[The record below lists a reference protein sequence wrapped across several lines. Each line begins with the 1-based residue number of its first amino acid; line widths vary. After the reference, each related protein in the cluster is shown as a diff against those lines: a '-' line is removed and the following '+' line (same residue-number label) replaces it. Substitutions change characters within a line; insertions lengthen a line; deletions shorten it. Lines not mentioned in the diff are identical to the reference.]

1 MGVEG
6 GALLPGAGAARSA
19 AGGSPRTGGG
29 ACEDAGV
36 AGWVLFDYG
45 AVLCRA
51 QSEEDRQALVRAAGV
66 DPGDTPAVERFWSGY
81 WRDRGAYDRAEL
93 DPAAYWAR
101 VLDRTP
107 TAAEVAAIDGADVAG
122 WCHPRPA
129 SLAVVGALA
138 ADGASLALLSNAP
151 ASLADAVD
159 ELPWMQVV
167 PRRFYSCRLRAT
179 KPDPAAYGGVLAELG
194 ADPADVTFVDDRPA
208 NVAGA
213 AAVGMRALLFTDAAR
228 LAADLGV
235 ADLSRIPRR
244 S

>member
-1 MGVEG
+1 M
-6 GALLPGAGAARSA
+6 
-19 AGGSPRTGGG
+19 
-29 ACEDAGV
+29 

-45 AVLCRA
+45 AVLCRD
-51 QSEEDRQALVRAAGV
+51 QPEEDRQALVRAAGI
-66 DPGDTPAVERFWSGY
+66 DAADRPAVERFWDGY
-81 WRDRGAYDRAEL
+81 WRDRGGYDRAEL

-122 WCHPRPA
+122 WCHPQPA
-129 SLAVVGALA
+129 TLAVVNALA
-138 ADGASLALLSNAP
+138 ADGARLALLSNAP

-159 ELPWMQVV
+159 ELPWIQVV
-167 PRRFYSCRLRAT
+167 SRRFYSSRLRAT
-179 KPDPAAYGGVLAELG
+179 KPDPAAYGGVLTELG

-213 AAVGMRALLFTDAAR
+213 AAVGMRALLFTDPAR

-235 ADLSRIPRR
+235 ESR
-244 S
+244 

>member
-1 MGVEG
+1 M
-6 GALLPGAGAARSA
+6 
-19 AGGSPRTGGG
+19 
-29 ACEDAGV
+29 
-36 AGWVLFDYG
+36 AGWLLFDYG
-45 AVLCRA
+45 AVLCR
-51 QSEEDRQALVRAAGV
+51 QQPDEDRRALVRAAGI
-66 DPGDTPAVERFWSGY
+66 DAADLPAVERFWSGY

-107 TAAEVAAIDGADVAG
+107 TTAQVAAIDGADVAG
-122 WCHPRPA
+122 WCHPQPA
-129 SLAVVGALA
+129 TLAVVNALA
-138 ADGASLALLSNAP
+138 ADGARLALLSNAP

-167 PRRFYSCRLRAT
+167 PHRFYSSRLRAT

-194 ADPADVTFVDDRPA
+194 ADPADVTFVDDRPG

-213 AAVGMRALLFTDAAR
+213 AAVGMRALLFTDPAR

-235 ADLSRIPRR
+235 DNPSRIPRR
-244 S
+244 GPRRS

>member
-1 MGVEG
+1 M
-6 GALLPGAGAARSA
+6 
-19 AGGSPRTGGG
+19 T
-29 ACEDAGV
+29 
-36 AGWVLFDYG
+36 GWVLLDYG
-45 AVLCRA
+45 AVLCIE
-51 QSEEDRQALVRAAGV
+51 QPDEDRRALVRAAGI
-66 DPGDTPAVERFWSGY
+66 DPEDGSEADRFWTGY
-81 WRDRGAYDRAEL
+81 WRDRPAYDRAEL

-107 TAAEVAAIDGADVAG
+107 AAELAAIEGADVAG
-122 WCHPRPA
+122 WCHPQPA
-129 SLAVVGALA
+129 SLAVVDALA
-138 ADGASLALLSNAP
+138 KDGVDLALLSNAP

-213 AAVGMRALLFTDAAR
+213 AALGMRALLFTDPIT

-235 ADLSRIPRR
+235 EPR
-244 S
+244 

>member
-1 MGVEG
+1 M
-6 GALLPGAGAARSA
+6 
-19 AGGSPRTGGG
+19 
-29 ACEDAGV
+29 

-45 AVLCRA
+45 AVLCTA
-51 QSEEDRQALVRAAGV
+51 QPEADRRALVAAAGL
-66 DPGDTPAVERFWSGY
+66 DPDDGPAVDRFWSGY
-81 WRDRGAYDRAEL
+81 WRDRPAYDRAEL

-107 TAAEVAAIDGADVAG
+107 ADAELAAMDAADVAG
-122 WCHPRPA
+122 WVHPQPG
-129 SLAVVGALA
+129 SLAVAAALA
-138 ADGASLALLSNAP
+138 EAGTRLALLSNAP

-194 ADPADVTFVDDRPA
+194 ADPAEVTFVDDRPA

-213 AAVGMRALLFTDAAR
+213 AAVGLRALLFTDPTT

-235 ADLSRIPRR
+235 GPR
-244 S
+244 

>member
-1 MGVEG
+1 M
-6 GALLPGAGAARSA
+6 
-19 AGGSPRTGGG
+19 
-29 ACEDAGV
+29 

-45 AVLCRA
+45 AVLCVE
-51 QSEEDRQALVRAAGV
+51 QPEEDRRALVRAAGIDPEDGSAV
-66 DPGDTPAVERFWSGY
+66 DRFWTGY
-81 WRDRGAYDRAEL
+81 WRDRPAYDRAEL

-107 TAAEVAAIDGADVAG
+107 AAAELDAIDGADVAG
-122 WCHPRPA
+122 WCHPQPA
-129 SLAVVGALA
+129 SLAVVDALA
-138 ADGASLALLSNAP
+138 NDGVGLALLSNAP

-208 NVAGA
+208 NVASA
-213 AAVGMRALLFTDAAR
+213 AALGMRALLFTDPTT

-235 ADLSRIPRR
+235 EPRGGEQDV
-244 S
+244 